1 MAGRAGRALVSGH
14 PRRVA
19 ARAWWPAAFATGVSV
34 GIPGTLAA
42 ERTGLPA
49 ILGFVVGAAA
59 GASAVLLLP
68 SIPGRIGT
76 ATMLF
81 LGGFALIRYGGQA
94 GVDIRPVLAW
104 AVATL
109 VALAAAERA
118 RGEEMPALDG
128 GARRPAG
135 REARALVAFGAA
147 VLACGALLVAIQ
159 ATSIEG
165 GVAFGVAPSSGE
177 RYDSTP
183 PLLSNDR
190 VDLRGRPRLTDEVVF
205 TVDAASPDYWRSATF
220 DVWDGIA
227 WSRSDERL
235 EPAAW
240 SQEGTDLPRA
250 PYDVAAV
257 TGEPM
262 RQTITIEAPFVE
274 SLLAAPT
281 AVEVRS
287 RHFVGSRPDGTAAF
301 LEPLGRGATYTV
313 TSRRAFTTPTTL
325 RAATRPFP
333 AELLGR
339 YAAPP
344 RTTERVRRLAEAV
357 TAGVPTTYDKVRAI
371 ERWLGANT
379 RYSLDAPTSRD
390 GVDAVDHFLF
400 ESRSGWCEQVASS
413 LVVMLRS
420 VGVPARFTTGF
431 VTGERNPVSGRYVVR
446 QRDAHAW
453 AEVYFPGVGWQ
464 GFDPTA
470 SVPLAGES
478 PRPRSAARSMAALAL
493 ALGTFLVVGR
503 SGGPFARWLGRRV
516 ARRRSRREPTWA
528 AAALAR
534 LERIGSRAGRPRRTG
549 ETPAEFAR
557 ALGDLLGAPGL
568 VAVGLV
574 IDRDAFSA
582 TGAAPAECEEADAA
596 LSAHSDRR
604 SRATVT

>member
-1 MAGRAGRALVSGH
+1 MAGRAGRAAVSDH

-19 ARAWWPAAFATGVSV
+19 APAWWPAAIATGVSV
-34 GIPGTLAA
+34 GIPGALAA

-49 ILGFVVGAAA
+49 ALGFVLGAVA
-59 GASAVLLLP
+59 GGSAVVLLP

-118 RGEEMPALDG
+118 RGEETPALDSRV
-128 GARRPAG
+128 RRPAG
-135 REARALVAFGAA
+135 REARALAAFGAA
-147 VLACGALLVAIQ
+147 VLAVAALLAAIQ

-165 GVAFGVAPSSGE
+165 GVAFGVAPSSGA
-177 RYDSTP
+177 RHDSTP
-183 PLLSNDR
+183 PLLSHDR
-190 VDLRGRPRLTDEVVF
+190 VDLRSRPRLGDDVVF
-205 TVDAASPDYWRSATF
+205 TVDAASPDFWRSSTF
-220 DVWDGIA
+220 DVWDGTG

-240 SQEGTDLPRA
+240 RQEGMGLPRA

-274 SLLAAPT
+274 NLFAAPT
-281 AVEVRS
+281 PVEVRS
-287 RHFVGSRPDGTAAF
+287 RHLVGSRPDGTAAF

-313 TSRRAFTTPTTL
+313 TSRRAFATAATL
-325 RAATRPFP
+325 RAAIRPFP
-333 AELLGR
+333 AEILGR

-344 RTTERVRRLAEAV
+344 RTTERVRRLAETV
-357 TAGVPTTYDKVRAI
+357 TADAPTTYDKVRSI

-379 RYSLDAPTSRD
+379 RYSLDAPTSPD

-446 QRDAHAW
+446 ERDAHAW

-470 SVPLAGES
+470 SVPLAGEA
-478 PRPRSAARSMAALAL
+478 PRPRSAARSMALLAL
-493 ALGTFLVVGR
+493 AVGALLVVGG
-503 SGGPFARWLGRRV
+503 SGGPSARWLRRRV
-516 ARRRSRREPTWA
+516 TRRRTRREPTWA

-534 LERIGSRAGRPRRTG
+534 LERIGSRAGRPRLAG

-568 VAVGLV
+568 AAVGRV

-582 TGAAPAECEEADAA
+582 TGAAHAEREEADAV
-596 LSAHSDRR
+596 LSAQSDRR